1 MLLAEAVLL
10 IALQSQP
17 APEPTVPVIL
27 HPDLPIFV
35 MTVRHAERRLATETD
50 PKWRAA
56 LVWALG
62 TRPTQSVTK
71 LESWDRERE
80 RWQRQ
85 PANGKLFG
93 GDP

>member
-1 MLLAEAVLL
+1 MLEFGAVGLALAL
-10 IALQSQP
+10 IVT
-17 APEPTVPVIL
+17 EPTVDVVL
-27 HPDLPIFV
+27 TPDQPIV
-35 MTVRHAERRLATETD
+35 TMSVAEAERVRLTTTD
-50 PKWRAA
+50 PKLRAA

-85 PANGKLFG
+85 PVNGKLFG